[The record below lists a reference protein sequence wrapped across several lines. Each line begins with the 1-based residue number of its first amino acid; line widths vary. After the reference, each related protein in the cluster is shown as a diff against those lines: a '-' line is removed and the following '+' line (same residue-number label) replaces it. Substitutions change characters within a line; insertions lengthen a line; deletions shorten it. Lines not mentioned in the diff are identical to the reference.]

1 MARRYTPPP
10 MTRLFRDPLGPCI
23 APRGSIV
30 CVGAFDGLHL
40 GHRALLGEVVARA
53 RASGLDAVALS
64 FEPLPREHFARANPP
79 ARLQLPRSRFEGLAA
94 LGCDAVGLLRFNAAL
109 ASMSAEDFV
118 REVLVKRLNAREVWV
133 GPDFRF
139 GRGRAGD
146 VELLKRMG
154 AELGFVAHSLD
165 IVTCVDGERVSS
177 SRIRDALS
185 AGALELA
192 SSLLGRPY
200 TISGRV
206 VRGQQLGR
214 TLGYPTANQRFGR
227 CLPALWGV
235 YAVRAHGIADAPM
248 AGVASLGTRPVVQGR
263 EPLLETHIFDFSGDL
278 YGRRLSIE
286 FVAKLRDELNFP
298 DLPALIVQMDRD
310 AARAREILSSVPA
323 AAIGRPASW
332 SPA

>member
-1 MARRYTPPP
+1 MN
-10 MTRLFRDPLGPCI
+10 RLFRDPLGPCL

-30 CVGAFDGLHL
+30 CIGAFDGLHL
-40 GHRALLGEVVARA
+40 GHRALLSEVVARA
-53 RASGLDAVALS
+53 HAARLDAIALS
-64 FEPLPREHFARANPP
+64 FEPLPREHFSRAIPP
-79 ARLQLPRSRFEGLAA
+79 ARLQLPRARFEGLAA
-94 LGCDAVGLLRFNAAL
+94 QGCDSVGLLRFNAAL
-109 ASMSAEDFV
+109 ASMAAEDFV

-139 GRGRAGD
+139 GRGRGGD
-146 VELLKRMG
+146 VDLLKRMG

-177 SRIRDALS
+177 SRIRDALG

-200 TISGRV
+200 AISGRV
-206 VRGQQLGR
+206 VRGKQLGR

-235 YAVRAHGIADAPM
+235 YAVRAHGIGDQPL
-248 AGVASLGTRPVVQGR
+248 AGVASLGTRPVVQGK
-263 EPLLETHIFDFSGDL
+263 EPLLETHMFDFSGDL

-298 DLPALIVQMDRD
+298 DLAALIVQMDRD
-310 AARAREILSSVPA
+310 AARAREILSTSPA
-323 AAIGRPASW
+323 APGSAASSW